1 MFACFRASG
10 CVAAVGVGAVPERRG
25 SGSAVSMS
33 VRRRDQ
39 PLHVQC
45 QEERSRPAVRVHR
58 PEPHLQGDG
67 GAQRPPSGPLL
78 SQAAPQQPAKA
89 ARVSANAYLTR

>member
-1 MFACFRASG
+1 MRACFRASG
-10 CVAAVGVGAVPERRG
+10 CVAAVRVGAVPERRG

-45 QEERSRPAVRVHR
+45 QEERSRPAVRVH
-58 PEPHLQGDG
+58 
-67 GAQRPPSGPLL
+67 
-78 SQAAPQQPAKA
+78 
-89 ARVSANAYLTR
+89 